1 MPHQH
6 GQGPAPQGPQ
16 PLPGV
21 DAIIAV
27 GSGKGGV
34 GKTTLSVNLAVA
46 LAKMGH
52 KVGLLDADVY
62 GPNVP
67 LMLGVNDQ
75 PRMVG
80 ENRIEPIEAFGLK
93 VISVGFLNPGDK
105 PIIWRGP
112 MLHQIVRQFLGL
124 VEWGQLDYLIVDL
137 PPGTGDIALS
147 LVQTVPLTG
156 AVVVSTPSDV
166 SLQDARKAIEM
177 FRQMKVDVVGVV
189 ENMSYFVCPHCQHE
203 VDIFSRGGAEKMAAA
218 VWGVVPGQHR
228 TRPGSPQVRR
238 RRQAGGARRREL
250 AARQVDLRIR
260 AESSSARRGDQG
272 QRAGQRDSDPVVIR
286 AYNLVILSGAF
297 GREGPMQLAAECTD
311 PSRKTAAQDGKV
323 AFESRQLPSCLRLA
337 ILQNQLRHHLPDRR
351 AVLEAVPEPPP
362 TIQTFS
368 IAGCRSIMK
377 WLSGVCSYWQTR
389 VSISGASFRA
399 GKRKPTYSRMSL
411 RVSGLTTRSP
421 SVGSNA
427 GPRVSSAILN
437 PRRSLPGM
445 P

>member
-6 GQGPAPQGPQ
+6 GQGPAQQGPQ

-67 LMLGVNDQ
+67 LMLGVNSQ

-105 PIIWRGP
+105 PVIWRGP
-112 MLHQIVRQFLGL
+112 MLHQIIRQFLGL
-124 VEWGQLDYLIVDL
+124 VEWGHLDYMVVDL
-137 PPGTGDIALS
+137 PPGTGDVALS

-177 FRQMKVDVVGVV
+177 FRQMKVDVAGMV
-189 ENMSYFVCPHCQHE
+189 ENMSYFVCPHCHNE
-203 VDIFSRGGAEKMAAA
+203 IDIFSRGGAEK
-218 VWGVVPGQHR
+218 
-228 TRPGSPQVRR
+228 T
-238 RRQAGGARRREL
+238 
-250 AARQVDLRIR
+250 ARQFGVDFLGGIQLDPEIR
-260 AESSSARRGDQG
+260 KPGD
-272 QRAGQRDSDPVVIR
+272 
-286 AYNLVILSGAF
+286 
-297 GREGPMQLAAECTD
+297 EGKP
-311 PSRKTAAQDGKV
+311 
-323 AFESRQLPSCLRLA
+323 
-337 ILQNQLRHHLPDRR
+337 
-351 AVLEAVPEPPP
+351 AVLEGEGSPHAKPLFDFARRVIERGGE
-362 TIQTFS
+362 IQ
-368 IAGCRSIMK
+368 
-377 WLSGVCSYWQTR
+377 
-389 VSISGASFRA
+389 ASA
-399 GKRKPTYSRMSL
+399 
-411 RVSGLTTRSP
+411 
-421 SVGSNA
+421 
-427 GPRVSSAILN
+427 
-437 PRRSLPGM
+437 PGNGIQIQ
-445 P
+445 